1 MHVLI
6 DSLVRRFPQVA
17 SETRGLPSVFYGKAS
32 IQSEDGTT
40 NTIMVRC
47 SDAVCAGFCAGF
59 FVLWPTTYRP
69 SEKYGRALTH
79 LFQENEKSDS
89 PAKALNST
97 NV

>member
-1 MHVLI
+1 MLAKI
-6 DSLVRRFPQVA
+6 SVRNE
-17 SETRGLPSVFYGKAS
+17 ETRGLPSVFYGKPS
-32 IQSEDGTT
+32 IQSEKGTT
-40 NTIMVRC
+40 NSIMVSC
-47 SDAVCAGFCAGF
+47 SDAVCAGF

-89 PAKALNST
+89 PAKAINST